1 MVVLDTFENTVPMPH
16 VGRIAAIRNRLHNE
30 YHGDRT
36 GFFGFFDF
44 ADDDTA
50 AALLETAGGRL
61 RELGLTS
68 LRGPYSPSI
77 NDRCGLLSAGF
88 DDPPSVF
95 MPWNPSRYVETYQK
109 LGLSEVRRL
118 SAFSMDMTA
127 PADPLMVRLSE
138 RARAKAAELATG
150 REVRVRPPQGVHVA
164 ASAVAQEPIA
174 DELVPGTTLTRDWRG
189 QRLVVRVTERGF
201 EWNGRG
207 FSSLTAVAKAITG
220 ASWNGRLF
228 FGLGPRRAS

>member
-1 MVVLDTFENTVPMPH
+1 MNIQSELVRLNKLRMPELH
-16 VGRIAAIRNRLHNE
+16 AEYLRLHGEEARSNNRIFLVKRLAWKLQSMAE
-30 YHGDRT
+30 
-36 GFFGFFDF
+36 
-44 ADDDTA
+44 
-50 AALLETAGGRL
+50 GG
-61 RELGLTS
+61 
-68 LRGPYSPSI
+68 
-77 NDRCGLLSAGF
+77 
-88 DDPPSVF
+88 
-95 MPWNPSRYVETYQK
+95 
-109 LGLSEVRRL
+109 
-118 SAFSMDMTA
+118 
-127 PADPLMVRLSE
+127 LSE

-220 ASWNGRLF
+220 ADWNGRLF